1 MPSPTGIAVF
11 GVGRWG
17 VNLLRNFLAH
27 PQAEVLV
34 VADPSADRLA
44 AAADRF
50 GLDDRV
56 ILTPDWQAALTMPGV
71 EAVAIATPA
80 QTHYTLILAALQ
92 QGLHVLSEKPLTLT
106 VAESLALCQLAQQ
119 QQRQLVVDHTYL
131 FHSAVEQGRSLVQQG
146 KLGQLRY
153 GYAARTH
160 LGPVRQ
166 DVDALWDLAIHDIAI
181 LSNWLGQLPCRVA
194 AIGKTWLQL
203 ATPPDAPLAALPTAP
218 VTAAPGLADLVWVTL
233 TYPDGFQAAI
243 HLCWANPDKQR
254 RLCLVG
260 DQATLVFDELAP
272 DPLMLRQGQFQRVD
286 DHFTPIDQCDV
297 AVKIPTAEP
306 LKVVCDHFLTC
317 IQQNSPSAVSSGWL
331 GTQLVHV
338 LCALTTSLQQGGLP
352 VDVQLLN
359 F

>member
-1 MPSPTGIAVF
+1 MPTPTGIAVF

-27 PQAEVLV
+27 PQAEVLAV
-34 VADPSADRLA
+34 VDPCAERLTD
-44 AAADRF
+44 AADRF
-50 GLDDRV
+50 GLSDLVVLD
-56 ILTPDWQAALTMPGV
+56 THWQVALTTPGV

-80 QTHYTLILAALQ
+80 QTHYALIRAALQ

-106 VAESLALCQLAQQ
+106 VAESLELCHLAQQ

-131 FHSAVEQGRSLVQQG
+131 FHSAVEQGREVVQQG
-146 KLGQLRY
+146 KLGRLRY

-181 LSNWLGQLPCRVA
+181 FSAWLGQIPCQVA
-194 AIGKTWLQL
+194 ASGKTWLQPMQSDPVRFL
-203 ATPPDAPLAALPTAP
+203 ASPTA
-218 VTAAPGLADLVWVTL
+218 GLADLVWLSL
-233 TYPDGFQAAI
+233 TYPNGFQAAI

-260 DQATLVFDELAP
+260 DRATLVFDELASH
-272 DPLMLRQGQFQRVD
+272 PLVLRQGQFQQVGQQ
-286 DHFTPIDQCDV
+286 FTPIDQSDT
-297 AVKIPTAEP
+297 AFNIPPAEP
-306 LKVVCDHFLTC
+306 LKAVCDHFLTC
-317 IQQNSPSAVSSGWL
+317 VQHNSPSAISSGWL
-331 GTQLVHV
+331 GTQFVHV
-338 LCALTTSLQQGGLP
+338 LCALTASLQQGGIP
-352 VDVQLLN
+352 VEVQPLR